1 VSKDQL
7 ILSIQWVVDREVV
20 ICKLFNRVSRRTSIR
35 MFFVSVSELGDGSAW
50 YVLILFLPL
59 IYGQSGFNTSFYM
72 VKVGLANLMFY
83 KVIKHLIGRPRPC
96 MVNLSI
102 SMGTAPL
109 DQYSFPSGHTMHAV
123 AFSMV
128 ATAHHPD
135 LAWVLVPFSTLI
147 AVSRIV
153 LGLHYPT
160 DVIAGGLIGGYLA
173 SAMMPS

>member
-20 ICKLFNRVSRRTSIR
+20 VCKLFNRVSRRTSIR

-72 VKVGLANLMFY
+72 VKVGLVNLMFY
-83 KVIKHLIGRPRPC
+83 KVIKHLTGRPRPC
-96 MVNLSI
+96 AVNLNI

>member
-1 VSKDQL
+1 MSKDQL

-20 ICKLFNRVSRRTSIR
+20 VCKLFNRVSRRAGIR
-35 MFFVSVSELGDGSAW
+35 MFFVSVSELGDGGAW

-59 IYGQSGFNTSFYM
+59 IYGQNGFSTSFFM
-72 VKVGLANLMFY
+72 VKVGLVNLLLY
-83 KVIKHLIGRPRPC
+83 KVIKQLTSRPRPC
-96 MVNLSI
+96 AVNLSI
-102 SMGTAPL
+102 DMGTTPL
-109 DQYSFPSGHTMHAV
+109 DKYSFPSGHTMHAV

-147 AVSRIV
+147 AMSRIV

-160 DVIAGGLIGGYLA
+160 DVIAGGLIGGCVA
-173 SAMMPS
+173 SIMMPA